1 MLFSI
6 LLAVTW
12 IREFLF
18 FYYPRIQKQY
28 KLLQDHI
35 NDYYRIK
42 LLIVMAI
49 YKELQEFQV

>member
-6 LLAVTW
+6 LLAITW

-18 FYYPRIQKQY
+18 FYYLRILKQY